1 MQTPQELHLIFSTYF
16 ALYCILFVKHK
27 YLSRYLIQNEV
38 CYDYRT
44 TKECRKKFNSNNKL
58 ANMNKNIIMTTCLS
72 CLAFSITLQANADTH
87 KEVYGY
93 FSNSDNAD
101 AEEIFDKN
109 NYSEVYY
116 MCINIQTGKDK
127 DHPTII
133 TNNTNV
139 ITNTVEMMNVSSS
152 CTGNIE
158 LINNGIIR
166 DFSDEDPY
174 ENTILKDL
182 DIFGQETTTP
192 LVTDASM
199 LKLIATGSF
208 TNNGILGLDIY
219 MNNGGTVTLND
230 GSSMAGV
237 SASKGVIN
245 VNGAIGA
252 EGTFTLGENLVMN
265 FSKDS
270 FIDLKGNMLTA
281 NEAISINMHESEYEE
296 GKELIL
302 FKNVAEGSTTEF
314 DVNIIDDSGTV
325 LKTVKG
331 GVGSNIPEPASAT
344 LSVLALAALSAR
356 RRRS

>member
-1 MQTPQELHLIFSTYF
+1 
-16 ALYCILFVKHK
+16 
-27 YLSRYLIQNEV
+27 
-38 CYDYRT
+38 
-44 TKECRKKFNSNNKL
+44 
-58 ANMNKNIIMTTCLS
+58 MNKNIIMTTCLS
-72 CLAFSITLQANADTH
+72 CLAFSITLQANASTYKYEDGH
-87 KEVYGY
+87 
-93 FSNSDNAD
+93 FDNSLNAD
-101 AEEIFDKN
+101 AEEIFDKS

-116 MCINIQTGKDK
+116 RNIYIQTGIDS
-127 DHPTII
+127 DQPTII

-139 ITNTVEMMNVSSS
+139 ITNSVEMMNVLPSRY
-152 CTGNIE
+152 TGNIE

-166 DFSDEDPY
+166 DFSEEDPY
-174 ENTILKDL
+174 ENTILEDP
-182 DIFGQETTTP
+182 FGLGGTTS

-219 MNNGGTVTLND
+219 MNNGGTVTLNN

-281 NEAISINMHESEYEE
+281 NEAITINMQVSEYEE

-314 DVNIIDDSGTV
+314 KVNIIDDSGAV
-325 LKTVKG
+325 IKTVKG

>member
-1 MQTPQELHLIFSTYF
+1 MQTPQELHLIFSTHF

-44 TKECRKKFNSNNKL
+44 TKECREKFNSNNKL
-58 ANMNKNIIMTTCLS
+58 VNMNKNIIMTTCLS
-72 CLAFSITLQANADTH
+72 CLAFSITLQANASTYKDLD
-87 KEVYGY
+87 GY
-93 FSNSDNAD
+93 FSNSSNAE
-101 AEEIFDKN
+101 AEMIFDKN

-116 MCINIQTGKDK
+116 KGIDIQTGRDK
-127 DHPTII
+127 DRPTII

-139 ITNTVEMMNVSSS
+139 ITNRVEMMNVIPSLY
-152 CTGNIE
+152 TGNIE

-166 DFSDEDPY
+166 DFSEEDPY
-174 ENTILKDL
+174 ENTILEDPL
-182 DIFGQETTTP
+182 GLGGTTS
-192 LVTDASM
+192 LVTDAAM

-219 MNNGGTVTLND
+219 MNNGGTVTLNN

-281 NEAISINMHESEYEE
+281 NKAITINMHVSEYEE

>member
-1 MQTPQELHLIFSTYF
+1 
-16 ALYCILFVKHK
+16 
-27 YLSRYLIQNEV
+27 
-38 CYDYRT
+38 
-44 TKECRKKFNSNNKL
+44 
-58 ANMNKNIIMTTCLS
+58 MNKNIIMTTCLS

-93 FSNSDNAD
+93 FSNSDNAE
-101 AEEIFDKN
+101 AEEIFDKSN
-109 NYSEVYY
+109 NSEVYY
-116 MCINIQTGKDK
+116 MCINIQTGKDS
-127 DHPTII
+127 DRPTII

-139 ITNTVEMMNVSSS
+139 ITNTVEMMNKLPSQY
-152 CTGNIE
+152 TGNIE

-174 ENTILKDL
+174 ENTIVKDL

-281 NEAISINMHESEYEE
+281 NEAITINMHESEYEE

-314 DVNIIDDSGTV
+314 DVNIIDDSGAV
-325 LKTVKG
+325 IKTVKG

>member
-16 ALYCILFVKHK
+16 ALYCILFLKHK
-27 YLSRYLIQNEV
+27 YLSRYLIQNEI

-72 CLAFSITLQANADTH
+72 CLAFSITLQANAATYKDLD
-87 KEVYGY
+87 GD
-93 FSNSDNAD
+93 FWDSDNAE
-101 AEEIFDKN
+101 AEMIFDKSN
-109 NYSEVYY
+109 HSEVYY
-116 MCINIQTGKDK
+116 KGIYIHTGRDSAR
-127 DHPTII
+127 PTII

-139 ITNTVEMMNVSSS
+139 ITNRVEMKNVIPSY
-152 CTGNIE
+152 TGNIE

-166 DFSDEDPY
+166 DFSEEDPY
-174 ENTILKDL
+174 ENTIFEDPLGL
-182 DIFGQETTTP
+182 GGTTS
-192 LVTDASM
+192 LVTDESI
-199 LKLIATGSF
+199 LILIATGSF

-219 MNNGGTVTLND
+219 MNDGGTVTLND

-281 NEAISINMHESEYEE
+281 NEAITINMHVSEYEE

-302 FKNVAEGSTTEF
+302 FKNVAESSTTEF

>member
-1 MQTPQELHLIFSTYF
+1 MQTPQELHLIFSTHF

-27 YLSRYLIQNEV
+27 YLSRYLIQNEI

-72 CLAFSITLQANADTH
+72 CLAFSITLKANASTYKDLD
-87 KEVYGY
+87 GD
-93 FSNSDNAD
+93 FWDSDNAE
-101 AEEIFDKN
+101 AEMIFDKN

-116 MCINIQTGKDK
+116 KGIYIHTGRDS
-127 DHPTII
+127 DRPTII

-139 ITNTVEMMNVSSS
+139 ITNRVEMKNVIPSY
-152 CTGNIE
+152 TGNIE

-166 DFSDEDPY
+166 DFSEEDPY
-174 ENTILKDL
+174 ENTILEDP
-182 DIFGQETTTP
+182 FGLGGTTP
-192 LVTDASM
+192 LVTDESM
-199 LKLIATGSF
+199 LILIATGSF
-208 TNNGILGLDIY
+208 TNNGVLGLDIY
-219 MNNGGTVTLND
+219 MNNGGTVTLNN

-237 SASKGVIN
+237 SASEGVIN

-281 NEAISINMHESEYEE
+281 NEAITINMHVSEYEE

-314 DVNIIDDSGTV
+314 DVNITDDSGTV